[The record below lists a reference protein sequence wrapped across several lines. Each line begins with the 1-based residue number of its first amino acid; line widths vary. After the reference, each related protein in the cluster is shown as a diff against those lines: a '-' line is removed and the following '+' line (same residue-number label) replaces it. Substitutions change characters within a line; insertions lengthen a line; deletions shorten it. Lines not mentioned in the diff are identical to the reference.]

1 MEVQT
6 GPTVTP
12 GEIYALLHRWRDVC
26 AVSHVL
32 KSAGIQ
38 GWRRPAEAVGLSP
51 GAAPPPFFSLISTRQ
66 GSPIS
71 RKKVLFF
78 SYSSSSITLTDI
90 VLLKQRRI
98 EIDEQ
103 GEAERK
109 EKEHREEESKVNEL
123 HFQTNG
129 N

>member
-1 MEVQT
+1 MCAEVT
-6 GPTVTP
+6 SEECRHP
-12 GEIYALLHRWRDVC
+12 GCH
-26 AVSHVL
+26 
-32 KSAGIQ
+32 
-38 GWRRPAEAVGLSP
+38 RPAEAVGLGP
-51 GAAPPPFFSLISTRQ
+51 RAAPPPFFSLISTRR

-103 GEAERK
+103 GEEERE
-109 EKEHREEESKVNEL
+109 EKEHKEGESKVNEL
-123 HFQTNG
+123 HFHMNST
-129 N
+129 

>member
-1 MEVQT
+1 MELRA
-6 GPTVTP
+6 GSTVAP
-12 GEIYALLHRWRDVC
+12 AESYALLHRWRDVC
-26 AVSHVL
+26 FVSHIL

-38 GWRRPAEAVGLSP
+38 GWHRPAEAVGLNP
-51 GAAPPPFFSLISTRQ
+51 GAAPPPFFSLISTRR

-103 GEAERK
+103 GEEERG
-109 EKEHREEESKVNEL
+109 EKE
-123 HFQTNG
+123 
-129 N
+129 